1 MQNSPPGF
9 VLHLQPSAGSPQ
21 VALPGPRVEVGLTPD
36 GSVVAGPVLPQGA
49 RSWLSLKL
57 TAQGYAVR
65 AQLPTTMNGQSVQ
78 TSYVP
83 VGATL
88 HTGAATLTILPASP
102 LLPPEKQF
110 TPPASKP
117 SQLGLLTPGSALPGG
132 AEDQAVHG
140 LIPEPQLGRSVAELC
155 AGANFGPYRLET
167 LLGQGG
173 HGRVYRAWDTR
184 LERFVA
190 IKILLRRTQHSR
202 KRFLR
207 EARTL
212 AALNHPAIVDVHDL
226 GEISGF
232 AYVVTEFVEGKALDA
247 YRPGQVSPYEAA
259 TIMRDVALAAHH
271 AHGHQVVHRDIK
283 PANVLL
289 DEGGNVFL
297 VDFGI
302 AGLQDSETNPGLTS
316 TGVPIG
322 TPAFMAPEQVGGHS
336 DRRIDVYGVG
346 ATLLW
351 WLTGI
356 APGTSPDWA
365 ALPPVQELPRELRA
379 VLTRCL
385 QRDPEARYPDAEALA
400 AALATVRPGSGLKPA
415 AAVGVVA
422 LLSAG
427 IGAWAAGWIGSETVV
442 VDPTPTIAERAS
454 PAKLLVDLE
463 RRARDSGWPTLQ
475 VELERLRT
483 QLRDEPLLT
492 ERLEALIAQLRWRD
506 ARDQAQRLELEG
518 GSTAQLLEAYALA
531 QRLLPKQEETS
542 PEALL
547 EALLRRGAASEAL
560 ELAAKLEARPSTQW
574 AEIRAHRH
582 LGQTERCLEACAR
595 LSTQP
600 DPWPAVARGERAA
613 ALGAH
618 DLALSA
624 ARSALE
630 VDPELVPARLLLAQ
644 ALIDTG
650 DAKAARQLAEELVDG
665 RDPGPDLL
673 LAQALR
679 GDLDFAT
686 RLACL
691 ERAAARYPQPPLE
704 LHLLRVEL
712 ELESGGDALTPAQAL
727 HASRDARALLFHG
740 LAVSKQAP
748 LHAGQ
753 LYGQAY
759 SQDAFLVEETL
770 ERCPWLPAAEVR
782 EAAGVRAYPRPAYS
796 AEEPVRSLGVA
807 PEAQPA
813 IDRALLAAT
822 SGRPWSEIEP
832 HLEAAKAAAAGNLGV
847 ARCVAL
853 LEVGRGRYPQSLSS
867 LERAVAL
874 GADRAWASYLRAQ
887 VLIRHVSPAE
897 SVKELRANQRLAE
910 GNWATLWQ
918 AELTWQTARSLDDFV
933 TARDGFQSV
942 LQLDPTNRHAL
953 LGRAICSIQIGD
965 LDDARPLL
973 DDLLRRQ
980 GVFDARVLMMR
991 AILESTLLPPDS
1003 SVDECLQRLY
1013 RFEHLRPLTGG
1024 SSPRIT
1030 GSQPALRFK
1039 AFLPWAWRMLNE
1051 GRAREPKRAQTYVIL
1066 GAAALRDPEPDRERV
1081 LGFWRQAKALNP
1093 SLILPGPL
1101 KQQFMQAFAEPPN
1114 LSSE

>member
-1 MQNSPPGF
+1 M
-9 VLHLQPSAGSPQ
+9 LHLQPSAGSPQ
-21 VALPGPRVEVGLTPD
+21 VALPGPRVEVGLSPD

-49 RSWLSLKL
+49 RPWLSLAL

-83 VGATL
+83 VGTTL
-88 HTGAATLTILPASP
+88 RSGAAQLTILPASP
-102 LLPPEKQF
+102 LPPEQQF
-110 TPPASKP
+110 TPPPSKP
-117 SQLGLLTPGSALPGG
+117 SGLGLLTPASALPGG
-132 AEDQAVHG
+132 EEPAAQG
-140 LIPEPQLGRSVAELC
+140 LIPDAQLGRSIAELR

-190 IKILLRRTQHSR
+190 IKILLRRTEHAR

-226 GEISGF
+226 GEIGGF

-259 TIMRDVALAAHH
+259 AIMRDVALAAHH

-289 DEGGNVFL
+289 DKNGNVFL

-302 AGLQDSETNPGLTS
+302 AGLQDTETNPGLTS

-356 APGTSPDWA
+356 APGTSPNWA
-365 ALPPVQELPRELRA
+365 ELPPVQGLPRELRT
-379 VLTRCL
+379 VLTRSL
-385 QRDPEARYPDAEALA
+385 QRDPEARYADAEALA
-400 AALATVRPGSGLKPA
+400 AALATVRPSSGLKPA
-415 AAVGVVA
+415 ALLAVVG
-422 LLSAG
+422 LLSAA
-427 IGAWAAGWIGSETVV
+427 IGAWAAGWIGEETVV
-442 VDPTPTIAERAS
+442 ANPTPTAGERAS
-454 PAKLLVDLE
+454 PAELLADLE
-463 RRARDSGWPTLQ
+463 RRARDSDWPTLQ
-475 VELERLRT
+475 VELE
-483 QLRDEPLLT
+483 QLRAQVQDEPLLA
-492 ERLEALIAQLRWRD
+492 ERLEAVIAELRWRD
-506 ARDQAQRLELEG
+506 ACDEARRLELEG
-518 GSTAQLLEAYALA
+518 GSTKQLLEAYALA
-531 QRLLPKQEETS
+531 QRMLPKAEETG

-547 EALLRRGAASEAL
+547 EVLVRRGAASEAL
-560 ELAAKLEARPSTQW
+560 ELAAKLEARPRTQW
-574 AEIRAHRH
+574 AEVRAHRQ
-582 LGQTERCLEACAR
+582 LGDTERCLEACAR
-595 LSTQP
+595 LATQP

-650 DAKAARQLAEELVDG
+650 DTAAARELAEELADG
-665 RDPGPDLL
+665 RDPRPDVL

-679 GDLDFAT
+679 GDPDFET
-686 RLACL
+686 RQACL
-691 ERAAARYPQPPLE
+691 ERAATRYPQPPLE

-712 ELESGGDALTPAQAL
+712 ELERGGDALTPAEAL

-740 LAVSKQAP
+740 LAVSKDDP
-748 LHAGQ
+748 LRAGQ

-770 ERCPWLPAAEVR
+770 DRCPWLPAAEVR
-782 EAAGVRAYPRPAYS
+782 EAAGVRAFPRPAYS
-796 AEEPVRSLGVA
+796 AEEPVASPGVA

-813 IDRALLAAT
+813 IDRAVEAAT
-822 SGRPWSEIEP
+822 SGQPWSSIAP
-832 HLEAAKAAAAGNLGV
+832 HLEAAREAAAGNLGV

-853 LEVGRGRYPQSLSS
+853 LEVGRGRYPESLSS

-897 SVKELRANQRLAE
+897 SVKELRANERLAE

-933 TARDGFQSV
+933 AARNGFQRV

-953 LGRAICSIQIGD
+953 LGRAICSIQMGD

-980 GVFDARVLMMR
+980 GVLDARVLMMR
-991 AILESTLLPPDS
+991 AILEGKLLLPDS

-1030 GSQPALRFK
+1030 GSQPALRFR

-1051 GRAREPKRAQTYVIL
+1051 ARAREPKRARTYVIL

-1081 LGFWRQAKALNP
+1081 LGFWRQAKSLNP
-1093 SLILPGPL
+1093 TLILPGAL
-1101 KQQFMQAFAEPPN
+1101 KTQFTQAFAEPPD
-1114 LSSE
+1114 LSSD